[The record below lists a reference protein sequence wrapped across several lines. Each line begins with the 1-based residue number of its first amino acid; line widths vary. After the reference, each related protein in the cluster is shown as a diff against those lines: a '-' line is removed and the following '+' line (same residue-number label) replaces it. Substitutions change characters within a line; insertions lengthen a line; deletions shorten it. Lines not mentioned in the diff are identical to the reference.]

1 MKLPAVLNTKAAAYG
16 AAILVGGVV
25 IYVIVSGL
33 GKKALDKIANINEG
47 TPYEGTGPVGTLGHA
62 TDAVSGGL
70 LSTFG
75 GWLGRTIYDATHKE
89 YKP

>member
-16 AAILVGGVV
+16 VVILIGGVV
-25 IYVIVSGL
+25 AYIIVKKF
-33 GKKALDKIANINEG
+33 GKAALDKIANVNEG
-47 TPYEGTGPVGTLGHA
+47 TPYEDTGPVGTLGHA

-75 GWLGRTIYDATHKE
+75 GWLGRTIYDVTHKD